1 LPHVT
6 TTPSSAAFPRP
17 LARYLAVDYGERRVG
32 LAVSDPEGLI
42 ASPAG
47 FIARRLGKR
56 PPVAEILRQAE
67 ALGARGFVLGL
78 PLDDQGE
85 ETLRSAEVRVIAAEI
100 EKRTS
105 LPVRLVDERYTT
117 AAALRSIREMGGSTR
132 DRKGDVDA
140 LAATL
145 LLRHAMD
152 IAAHEA
158 ATARAAAS
166 EGDPRDGAPVRS
178 DAW

>member
-1 LPHVT
+1 M
-6 TTPSSAAFPRP
+6 TTPPPRSTRP

-47 FIARRLGKR
+47 FITRRLGKR
-56 PPVAEILRQAE
+56 PPIAELVRQAE
-67 ALGARGFVLGL
+67 ALAVRGFVLGL

-85 ETLRSAEVRVIAAEI
+85 ETMRSTEVRAIALELT
-100 EKRTS
+100 KRTT

-117 AAALRSIREMGGSTR
+117 AAALRAIREMGGSAR
-132 DRKGDVDA
+132 GRKGDVDA

-152 IAAHEA
+152 IAANEA
-158 ATARAAAS
+158 AAARIITAAQVGDAVSSDDSSAS
-166 EGDPRDGAPVRS
+166 RGA
-178 DAW
+178 W